1 MANAIPQEVTVTMRG
16 ERSERYIPSLLLFAA
31 AIFVIECTGGRKKR
45 EGVVRNWW
53 RKNKG
58 RYVDGWQWLSARV
71 GGLKNTSPISAFA
84 IYSLIS
90 QCQLDAL
97 HTAALYVR
105 EIVFDDILYIFG
117 DSFLV
122 SLGQRERRKNSNV
135 SASESHLWGSEE

>member
-1 MANAIPQEVTVTMRG
+1 MTMRG
-16 ERSERYIPSLLLFAA
+16 ERSERHIPSLLLFAA
-31 AIFVIECTGGRKKR
+31 AIFVIDRMHGRGRKKR

-58 RYVDGWQWLSARV
+58 RYVDGWQWLIARV
-71 GGLKNTSPISAFA
+71 GGSKNKSSLSAFA

-105 EIVFDDILYIFG
+105 EIVLDGILYIFG
-117 DSFLV
+117 DSFQV
-122 SLGQRERRKNSNV
+122 SLGQRE
-135 SASESHLWGSEE
+135 EEKVQRQRF